1 MNNPWN
7 VSDAFDDMFVDHIVL
22 SSHSMQLSCDACVFP
37 VEDVDP
43 FTESTT
49 TNSAKMLNVLVRYRD
64 VNMLSSFGRPKI
76 SDCVLYDGVKWSV
89 ADVDKEQDWYR
100 ITTRSK
106 A

>member
-7 VSDAFDDMFVDHIVL
+7 VSGAFDDMFVDSIVL
-22 SSHSMQLSCDACVFP
+22 SSRTMQLSCAACVFP

-49 TNSAKMLNVLVRYRD
+49 ANSAKTLNVLVRCRD
-64 VNMLSSFGRPKI
+64 VEMLSSFGRPKI
-76 SDCVLYDGVKWSV
+76 GDCLTYDSSRWAV
-89 ADVDKEQDWYR
+89 ADVDREQDWYR
-100 ITTRSK
+100 LTARSK